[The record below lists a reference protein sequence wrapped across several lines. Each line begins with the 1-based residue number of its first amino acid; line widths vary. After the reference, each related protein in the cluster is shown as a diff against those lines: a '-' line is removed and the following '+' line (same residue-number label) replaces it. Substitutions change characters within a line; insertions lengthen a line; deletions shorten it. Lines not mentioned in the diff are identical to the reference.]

1 LSRWGKREA
10 ELFVLLLAGLEA
22 AFLLLYRRVNLDE
35 GWYLWASKLVY
46 EGKLPYRDFPF
57 PQSPLLPYVYGLVQR
72 LFGQGLYQG
81 RLTSILLAMTTLVV
95 GTQLARR
102 RGGPGAALVFLLLE
116 VSTLYAAAFSYAYIA
131 PYALAGLL
139 LLLGCYFAFAR
150 PPDWRRD
157 TLATAC
163 VMLAAGARL
172 SSAAVMIPL
181 AAYLVYTSPNRR
193 LAALTVVVSAM
204 VCLGVVFGPFLGT
217 GKHLMAYDILGFH
230 TDRVPLE
237 WQLISVRRSL
247 LRSVRDFAVPVLVA
261 AAGAAAA
268 VVAVWHVRDRRKAV
282 RSHLPELTIGL
293 SVASLGFAHL
303 LPRTTDS
310 YYNALQ
316 MPLLNVLNAL
326 LLMWAWSQ
334 TRRRGMSRRAGW
346 MWLAGLLF
354 VNVATQAV
362 TIARASLIAVPLQNQ
377 VEVVKKASYFIKESA
392 SPGSLLVT
400 FDTPLAVE
408 SGLDVPAGFE
418 MSYFGYQ
425 PTWST
430 ERAREYRVINNELLL
445 EALRGHAGAAAF
457 TEYDLNL
464 LYGERDRI
472 LAALHDGYRWA
483 NTVPGFGPFGEDLW
497 IYVRPQHRAPKVMH
511 PQDVRLGDGIE
522 FLGYD
527 LAAGTHHRD
536 DPLQLALYWRAQT
549 PPRESHTVFVHL
561 LDRDGRLVSGWDNR
575 PCRGTCLTSSW
586 ESGEVIRDEYAL
598 PLDGS
603 LPPGEYTMETGMY
616 DAQTGVR
623 LDILSDTGAKVD
635 DRIVLGSVTLE

>member
-1 LSRWGKREA
+1 MLS
-10 ELFVLLLAGLEA
+10 LAGLEA
-22 AFLLLYRRVNLDE
+22 AFLLLFRRVNLDE

-46 EGKLPYRDFPF
+46 EGKVPYRDFPF

-72 LFGQGLYQG
+72 LLGQGLYQG

-95 GTQLARR
+95 GAQLARR
-102 RGGPGAALVFLLLE
+102 RGGPGAAPVFLLLE
-116 VSTLYAAAFSYAYIA
+116 ASTLYAAAFSFAYIA
-131 PYALAGLL
+131 PYALTGLL
-139 LLLGCYFAFAR
+139 LLLACYFAFVR

-157 TLATAC
+157 ALATAC
-163 VMLAAGARL
+163 VMLAVGTRL
-172 SSAAVMIPL
+172 SAAAVMVPL

-193 LAALTVVVSAM
+193 QAALTVFVSTM

-217 GKHLMAYDILGFH
+217 GKHLMAYDVLGFH

-247 LRSVRDFAVPVLVA
+247 LRSVRDFAVPVLLS

-268 VVAVWHVRDRRKAV
+268 VVGVWHARDRRKAV
-282 RSHLPELTIGL
+282 RAHLPELTIGL
-293 SVASLGFAHL
+293 SVASLGIAHL

-326 LLMWAWSQ
+326 LLMWAWGRAQ
-334 TRRRGMSRRAGW
+334 TRGMSRRAGW
-346 MWLAGLLF
+346 MWLGGLLV

-362 TIARASLIAVPLQNQ
+362 TTAQASLIAVPLQNQ
-377 VEVVKKASYFIKESA
+377 VEVVREASQFIKGSA
-392 SPGSLLVT
+392 PPGSLLVT

-418 MSYFGYQ
+418 MSYFGYR

-445 EALRGHAGAAAF
+445 EALRGRAGAAAF

-464 LYGERDRI
+464 LYGERDQI

-483 NTVPGFGPFGEDLW
+483 NTVPGFGPFGEDLR
-497 IYVRPQHRAPKVMH
+497 IYVRPQHAAPKVMH
-511 PQDVRLGDGIE
+511 PLDARLGDGIA

-527 LAAGTHHRD
+527 LAAGTHRRD
-536 DPLQLALYWRAQT
+536 EPLRLALYWRAQT
-549 PPRESHTVFVHL
+549 PPHESHTVFVHL
-561 LDRDGRLVSGWDNR
+561 LDRDGRLVSGWDNP
-575 PCRGTCLTSSW
+575 PCHGTCPTSSW
-586 ESGEVIRDEYAL
+586 ESDEVIRDEYAL

-616 DAQTGVR
+616 DPETGVR
-623 LDILSDTGAKVD
+623 LDILSDTGVKVG